1 MMWKCYRCGK
11 ELEDS
16 INICPGCG
24 AGKSTVDIA
33 APDST
38 VQTEP
43 EDKNLVRAIIFGLV
57 AAVVSSVVWYG
68 AVVITGYQLGIL
80 AIGVGWLI
88 ASAVVMGAGGKRGP
102 AYQFISVILIVIA
115 MGLSEYLVV
124 RHFLNQELVKRG
136 IEELPLLVSFQSILE
151 LIWMSVKESP
161 LTLIFW
167 GIAIYEG
174 ITLPAAKS
182 IQEPAPVETVVE
194 K

>member
-1 MMWKCYRCGK
+1 MWKCYRCGK

-16 INICPGCG
+16 INICTGCG
-24 AGKSTVDIA
+24 AGKNTFDTA
-33 APDST
+33 APDTT

-88 ASAVVMGAGGKRGP
+88 ASAVVMGSGGKRGP

-136 IEELPLLVSFQSILE
+136 IEELPLLVSFQAILE
-151 LIWMSVKESP
+151 MIWLSVKESP
-161 LTLIFW
+161 LTLLFW

-182 IQEPAPVETVVE
+182 ITVSAPVETGVE